1 MGLRHFWRRIKAAYS
16 ELTVEDMLHNQLKDA
31 QIERIKHAAIAEEHA
46 AWVKLQ
52 DARIARV
59 SRELKAIER
68 TKKEATE

>member
-1 MGLRHFWRRIKAAYS
+1 MGLRRLWRRIKAAYS
-16 ELTVEDMLHNQLKDA
+16 EMTVEDILRNQLKDA

-68 TKKEATE
+68 TKKESTE

>member
-1 MGLRHFWRRIKAAYS
+1 MGFRQFWQRCAAAFSEVTAEQMLR
-16 ELTVEDMLHNQLKDA
+16 VQLKDA
-31 QIERIKHAAIAEEHA
+31 QIARVKSAAIAEEHA

-59 SRELKAIER
+59 SRELKAIEQ